1 MTHQVC
7 AYRCA
12 ARVPR
17 RASNGKE
24 VEEGGSES
32 LVEEKERVTEEVR
45 VTDWELDKKKSNEY
59 NK

>member
-17 RASNGKE
+17 RASKGKE

-32 LVEEKERVTEEVR
+32 LVEEKERVREEVR
-45 VTDWELDKKKSNEY
+45 VTDGELDQESNEY